1 MRAMSNCSAWNML
14 KRMGV
19 EAADE
24 FIKKPSVAAELNR
37 DLRLPLLLSDN
48 ERWPERPD
56 VKLHLIMQ
64 TFLLKPHHLKPSL
77 QLTPLQSKYITV
89 CILGF
94 HFVALQTILLFLFF
108 KTYRAKS

>member
-64 TFLLKPHHLKPSL
+64 TFLLKPQPQTFITAHSVAVKIYRFKIFTKNAFMLKEFWR
-77 QLTPLQSKYITV
+77 KMKFD
-89 CILGF
+89 ILG
-94 HFVALQTILLFLFF
+94 
-108 KTYRAKS
+108 